1 MEKKDKSHSVTLVID
16 HREHAIIKAF
26 EGEKEREKEKE
37 KELEVKALDVG
48 DFHIMVNGTLAFV
61 IERKTLADLE
71 SSIKDGRYSEQ
82 KTRALKTLPLIN
94 PNVKFMYV
102 LEGSGAFSFDDSN
115 QRSKMLSSA
124 ILNTTFRDQCSFI
137 FCKDLKET
145 VRFLNCMVARSGDY
159 VALEIK
165 RNKEK
170 EREENKE
177 KDDHQ
182 DEEKEEKETKDVKEA
197 KSYETCLQQA
207 VTSKKKENID
217 KTRCF
222 IHQLCCIPGISIKK
236 AESIAQTHQVDSM
249 TGLLEK
255 MKGMTVKA
263 FSKDTPGIGSILA
276 KQLYES
282 L

>member
-16 HREHAIIKAF
+16 YREHAIIKAF
-26 EGEKEREKEKE
+26 EGVGEKEKE

-170 EREENKE
+170 ERERDE
-177 KDDHQ
+177 DHQ
-182 DEEKEEKETKDVKEA
+182 DEEKEKEKETKDVKEA

-263 FSKDTPGIGSILA
+263 FSKDTPGIGSFLA
-276 KQLYES
+276 KQLYDS

>member
-26 EGEKEREKEKE
+26 EGEKEI
-37 KELEVKALDVG
+37 EVKALDVG
-48 DFHIMVNGTLAFV
+48 DFHIMVNGKLAFV

-170 EREENKE
+170 EKE
-177 KDDHQ
+177 RDEDHQ
-182 DEEKEEKETKDVKEA
+182 DEKEEKETKDVKEA

-276 KQLYES
+276 KQLYDS